1 MNMNVHYDVIIIG
14 TGAGG
19 GTLLNRIAPS
29 GKRILVLERG
39 PFLAREKDNWSY
51 HGSFKYY
58 SSETMY
64 NKAGG
69 EIHPGFCY
77 HVGGNTKV
85 YGAALF
91 RLRERDF
98 EKFRHKDG
106 FSPEWPLKYCD
117 FEPYYDQAEEL
128 YQVHGKAGED
138 PTEPPRKGDYPFP
151 PISHEPRIK
160 EVFEI
165 LKARG
170 MKPYPAP
177 MGIRINEA
185 LMHLSPCIRC
195 DTCDGY
201 PCMVHAKS
209 DADVLAVRPVMRAPS
224 ITLLT
229 EAKVLRLHT
238 SASGEEVRGVVAEV
252 KGEQM
257 MFSADIVV
265 VSCGAVNSSALLLR
279 SANDKHPN
287 GLANNGSGLVGR
299 NLMKHV
305 LGSLVGVSTLKPNP
319 SKFQKTMAI
328 NDFYWGEA
336 GYEFPMGNIQLMGK
350 TVIEGLRGYEDKYA
364 PLTIEEV
371 AKNSIDWWLTTEDL
385 PDPENQV
392 RVEGDQRIII
402 DYTENN
408 SEPFDRLVERWKGI
422 LKEIGCGCQI
432 VPQANYFSPK
442 SGYFTTKMPMHSL
455 GHQVG
460 TCKFG
465 EDARTSVLNLNCRA
479 HDVDNLYV
487 VDGSFFVSSGAVNP
501 TLTIIANA
509 LRVGDHLLDR
519 LCAHRRGEADSSLY
533 SQPASV
539 LTNSPE
545 PALTE

>member
-1 MNMNVHYDVIIIG
+1 MSLHYDVIIIG

-19 GTLLNRIAPS
+19 GSLLNRIAPS

-39 PFLAREKDNWSY
+39 PFLPREKDNWSY

-58 SSETMY
+58 SSEAMY

-77 HVGGNTKV
+77 YVGGNTKV

-106 FSPEWPLKYCD
+106 FSPEWPLKYQD

-138 PTEPPRKGDYPFP
+138 PTEPPRKRDYPFP

-177 MGIRINEA
+177 MGVRINEA

-201 PCMVHAKS
+201 PCLVHAKS
-209 DADVLAVRPVMRAPS
+209 DADISAVRPVMREPN
-224 ITLLT
+224 ITLVT

-238 SASGEEVRGVVAEV
+238 SSSGREVTGVVADV
-252 KGEQM
+252 KGEQI
-257 MFSADIVV
+257 MFTGDIVV

-279 SANDKHPN
+279 STNEKHPN

-305 LGSLVGVSTLKPNP
+305 LGSLVGVSTLKANP

-328 NDFYWGEA
+328 NDFYWGEP

-385 PDPENQV
+385 PDPNNQV

-422 LKEIGCGCQI
+422 LKEIGCGCHI
-432 VPQANYFSPK
+432 VPQANYFTPK

-465 EDARTSVLNLNCRA
+465 EDPKTSVLDLNCRA

-509 LRVGDHLLDR
+509 LRVGDHLLER
-519 LCAHRRGEADSSLY
+519 LEARTTTPNIQRL
-533 SQPASV
+533 SQRSPAPPE
-539 LTNSPE
+539 PE
-545 PALTE
+545 PAFAK

>member
-1 MNMNVHYDVIIIG
+1 MNEYFDIIIVG

-19 GTLLNRIAPS
+19 GTLLHQLAGS

-39 PFLAREKDNWSY
+39 PFLPREKDNWNY

-58 SSETMY
+58 SSEVMF
-64 NKAGG
+64 NKDGG
-69 EIHPGFCY
+69 EIRPGFSY
-77 HVGGNTKV
+77 FVGGNTKV

-91 RLRERDF
+91 RLREKDF
-98 EKFRHKDG
+98 EAFQHRDG
-106 FSPEWPLKYCD
+106 ISPEWPIKYYD
-117 FEPYYDQAEEL
+117 WEPYYARAEEL

-138 PTEPPRKGDYPFP
+138 PTEPWRSKEYPFP
-151 PISHEPRIK
+151 PISHEPRIA

-185 LMHLSPCIRC
+185 AMHVSPCIRC

-201 PCMVHAKS
+201 PCLVGAKS
-209 DADVLAVRPVMRAPS
+209 DADVLAVRPSLPKPNVTL
-224 ITLLT
+224 ITD
-229 EAKVLRLHT
+229 AKVLRLHT
-238 SASGEEVRGVVAEV
+238 SASGREVTGVVAQV
-252 KGEQM
+252 KGETRV
-257 MFSADIVV
+257 FCGDLVV

-279 SANDKHPN
+279 SANDKHPR
-287 GLANNGSGLVGR
+287 GLANNSSGLVGR

-328 NDFYWGEA
+328 NDFYWGEP
-336 GYEFPMGNIQLMGK
+336 GYDFPMGNIQLMGK

-385 PDPENQV
+385 PDPKNQV
-392 RVEGDQRIII
+392 RVEGDERIVI

-408 SEPFDRLVERWKGI
+408 AEPFDRLTERWKGI
-422 LKEIGCGCQI
+422 LKEIGCGCHI
-432 VPQANYFSPK
+432 VPQANYFTPR

-455 GHQVG
+455 GHQTG

-465 EDARTSVLNLNCRA
+465 DDPTASVLDLNCRA

-509 LRVGDHLLDR
+509 LRVGDHLLER
-519 LCAHRRGEADSSLY
+519 LGAQSAESA
-533 SQPASV
+533 PAPQA
-539 LTNSPE
+539 LQQTLKNPRLPE
-545 PALTE
+545 MASIV

>member
-1 MNMNVHYDVIIIG
+1 MSSHYDVIIIG

-19 GTLLNRIAPS
+19 GSLLNRIAPS

-39 PFLAREKDNWSY
+39 PFLPREKDNWSY

-64 NKAGG
+64 NKVGG

-77 HVGGNTKV
+77 YVGGNTKV

-91 RLRERDF
+91 RLRQRDF

-106 FSPEWPLKYCD
+106 FSPEWSLKYHD

-138 PTEPPRKGDYPFP
+138 PTEPPRKRDYPFP

-160 EVFEI
+160 EVFEV

-177 MGIRINEA
+177 MGVRINEA

-201 PCMVHAKS
+201 PCLVHAKS
-209 DADVLAVRPVMRAPS
+209 DADISAVRPVLREPN
-224 ITLLT
+224 ITLVT

-238 SASGEEVRGVVAEV
+238 SSSGREVTGVVADV
-252 KGEQM
+252 KGEQIVYTG
-257 MFSADIVV
+257 DIVV

-279 SANDKHPN
+279 SASDKHTN
-287 GLANNGSGLVGR
+287 GLANSSSGLVGR

-305 LGSLVGVSTLKPNP
+305 LGSLVGVSTLKANP

-328 NDFYWGEA
+328 NDFYWGEP

-385 PDPENQV
+385 PDSNNQV
-392 RVEGDQRIII
+392 RVEGDQRIVI

-408 SEPFDRLVERWKGI
+408 SEPFDRLVERWKAI
-422 LKEIGCGCQI
+422 LKEIGCGCHI
-432 VPQANYFSPK
+432 VPQANYFTPK
-442 SGYFTTKMPMHSL
+442 SGYFTTRMPMHSL

-465 EDARTSVLNLNCRA
+465 EDPKTSVLDLNCRA

-509 LRVGDHLLDR
+509 LRVGDHLLER
-519 LCAHRRGEADSSLY
+519 LEAGTATASLKCSSP
-533 SQPASV
+533 S
-539 LTNSPE
+539 SPLFVE
-545 PALTE
+545 SESALA